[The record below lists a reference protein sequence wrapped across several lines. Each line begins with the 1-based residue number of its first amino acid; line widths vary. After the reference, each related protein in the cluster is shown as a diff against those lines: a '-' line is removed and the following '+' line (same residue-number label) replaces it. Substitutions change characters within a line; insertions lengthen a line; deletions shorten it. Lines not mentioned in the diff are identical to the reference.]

1 MKTISVA
8 LSKTDRNF
16 TGWQESS
23 RKDVERGFGV
33 LQSKYHFLVHAI
45 KMHHRDD
52 ICYAVRACIAMHNM
66 MVEIR
71 VNEDQEEII
80 SFYEVVNVSDVPVPV
95 TATEPIVQELEVED
109 AQLAEQEGAGLLDL
123 DNDVVD
129 LKAREKWNRT
139 RMYSHRFHTV

>member
-1 MKTISVA
+1 MSGSCQLGLRA
-8 LSKTDRNF
+8 SWEQY

-23 RKDVERGFGV
+23 HKDVEIGFGI

-52 ICYAVRACIAMHNM
+52 IFYAVRACIAMHNM
-66 MVEIR
+66 IIEIR
-71 VNEDQEEII
+71 VNKDREESI
-80 SFYEVVNVSDVPVPV
+80 SFYEVVNVSDVPASV
-95 TATEPIVQELEVED
+95 TATDPIVQELEVED

-129 LKAREKWNRT
+129 LKAREK
-139 RMYSHRFHTV
+139 